1 MPNVHFHHPHSRRAQ
16 GSAGAGRATPLQPIR
31 RQDWAG
37 LSPQDILTRFRVG
50 HTPPAQVLEVLLELF
65 NTLHTSL
72 EKTVSHKT
80 SQERA
85 QFLRRFFHDLKRK
98 AGFKTLP
105 DPRNLG
111 QKHVRAMVEVWQRE
125 RLAPGTIQTYLSFLG
140 GLAMW
145 MGKHGFVR
153 QPQHYGLELAE
164 YQRTGLAERDKSWSA
179 QGIDVAALIEQVGA
193 YDRYVGAS
201 LRLSLALGLRRKE
214 SVMFRPHRNLV
225 AFEATGL
232 PPEDREADR
241 YARIKEGSKGG
252 RLRYVALDSPA
263 RLAAVHH
270 AQDVAA
276 GLDAHM
282 GDPDRDLKRNLRR
295 FDYVLEKFGV
305 TMRQL
310 GATAHGLRHEMLND
324 VYEDKTGQRSPVR
337 GGGPVPAELDK
348 AARLAVAKLAGH
360 SRTKASGAYL
370 GAIRKW
376 PVPPTVAPRGAGPKH
391 GDDDV
396 APLDA

>member
-1 MPNVHFHHPHSRRAQ
+1 MSDIRIHRPHSRRAQ
-16 GSAGAGRATPLQPIR
+16 GSTGAGRATPLQPIR

-37 LSPQDILTRFRVG
+37 LSPQDILARYRIG
-50 HTPPAQVLEVLLELF
+50 STPPAQVLEVLLELF

-80 SQERA
+80 RQERA
-85 QFLRRFFHDLKRK
+85 QFLRRFFHDLKQK

-125 RLAPGTIQTYLSFLG
+125 RLAPGTIQTYLSFLR

-153 QPQHYGLELAE
+153 QPQHYGLELSE
-164 YQRTGLAERDKSWSA
+164 YQRTGQAERDKSWSA
-179 QGIDVAALIEQVGA
+179 QGIDVAALIEKMGA

-232 PPEDREADR
+232 PPEEREADR

-252 RLRYVALDSPA
+252 RLRFVPLDSPA
-263 RLAAVHH
+263 RLAAVQH
-270 AQDVAA
+270 AQDVAV

-310 GATAHGLRHEMLND
+310 GATSHGLRHEMLND
-324 VYEDKTGQRSPVR
+324 LYEDETGQASPVR
-337 GGGPVPAELDK
+337 GGGPVPPEIDK
-348 AARLAVAKLAGH
+348 AARLTVAKAAGH
-360 SRTKASGAYL
+360 SRTRAAGAYL
-370 GAIRKW
+370 GAVLGKRALPRHRPGQDEAD
-376 PVPPTVAPRGAGPKH
+376 PVPA
-391 GDDDV
+391 
-396 APLDA
+396 

>member
-1 MPNVHFHHPHSRRAQ
+1 MPNTRDHRPHSRRVQ
-16 GSAGAGRATPLQPIR
+16 GSTGAGRTTPLQPIR

-37 LSPQDILTRFRVG
+37 LSPQDILARYRIG

-72 EKTVSHKT
+72 EKSVSHKT
-80 SQERA
+80 RQERA
-85 QFLRRFFHDLKRK
+85 QFLRRFFRDLKK

-111 QKHVRAMVEVWQRE
+111 QKHVQAMVEVWQRE
-125 RLAPGTIQTYLSFLG
+125 RLAPGTIQTYLSFLR

-153 QPQHYGLELAE
+153 QPQHYGLELEE

-179 QGIDVAALIEQVGA
+179 QGIDVAALIEKVGA

-232 PPEDREADR
+232 PPEEREADL

-252 RLRYVALDSPA
+252 RLRFVPLDSPA
-263 RLAAVHH
+263 RLAAVQH
-270 AQDVAA
+270 AQDVAV

-310 GATAHGLRHEMLND
+310 GATAHGLRHEMLNNLYQD
-324 VYEDKTGQRSPVR
+324 ETGQASPVR
-337 GGGPVPAELDK
+337 GGGPVPPEIDK
-348 AARLAVAKLAGH
+348 AARLTVAKAAGH
-360 SRTKASGAYL
+360 LRTRAAGAYL
-370 GAIRKW
+370 GAVLGKRALPRDRPGQDDAN
-376 PVPPTVAPRGAGPKH
+376 PVLA
-391 GDDDV
+391 
-396 APLDA
+396 